1 MAAAALVFAG
11 RLVRLQGVKNGSTG
25 FLLEDFGRRLLT
37 TRASSSSSSS
47 SSLFA
52 AAVVGSGSQ
61 RPFPLA
67 TWKTPTSRFEDVF
80 HWRRRLLSSAA
91 ESEPEAKDS
100 SQNQKKLDS
109 AALLKVHS
117 ANALDASGPREK
129 KWPHKVCSSK
139 QQEHA
144 CMHACIIIIIII
156 IFFFFFFSL
165 SLSLSLS
172 ITFHWTFLIL
182 ISLSLLLL
190 LFKNTRTNR

>member
-37 TRASSSSSSS
+37 TRASSSS

-165 SLSLSLS
+165 SLSLSLYHFS
-172 ITFHWTFLIL
+172 LDFSHSDL
-182 ISLSLLLL
+182 SLSSSSS
-190 LFKNTRTNR
+190 FQKHSYE